1 MEEIKAK
8 LHAYDEQIDQL
19 SRANDTLGRE
29 VERLTMQVEE
39 EKVNKVEDEKFRK
52 LGQTNAALKA
62 KLEFIQSK
70 YDFTSN
76 VKGLST
82 DDFKQLMASND
93 VVSLILVT
101 SVGEWHSEGL
111 CGQVGLS
118 EAGGVQDYDAVRYSF
133 NALI

>member
-39 EKVNKVEDEKFRK
+39 EKKVNKVEDEKFRK

-62 KLEFIQSK
+62 KLEFI
-70 YDFTSN
+70 
-76 VKGLST
+76 
-82 DDFKQLMASND
+82 
-93 VVSLILVT
+93 
-101 SVGEWHSEGL
+101 
-111 CGQVGLS
+111 
-118 EAGGVQDYDAVRYSF
+118 
-133 NALI
+133 